1 MESTFFHRRRIHS
14 LYRIPDR
21 VIHRGEIQGC
31 SQIIV
36 VSRVIK
42 ESLPHFQ
49 HNRGTGAVKVRHDLL
64 AVVNFFEVP
73 TWLHIAPASI
83 HPAVIFLIL
92 LPEYLQQILSICAA
106 VLGGIQQCHGLL
118 RQHPA
123 LVQKRPKLLIVENMG
138 RQEADIRIVGQVD
151 QAGQR
156 DGADVPSALD
166 LEQAVQAHTVVL
178 TQHGQ
183 PLGQEVQFIQVDVVA
198 DHPTLDAGIFN
209 FGQLIMTVSGI
220 LDPGFLQG
228 VVKLCPGSRHLQRSG
243 CLVPL

>member
-1 MESTFFHRRRIHS
+1 MKRPFIWPKTS
-14 LYRIPDR
+14 LKP
-21 VIHRGEIQGC
+21 
-31 SQIIV
+31 
-36 VSRVIK
+36 VSYTH
-42 ESLPHFQ
+42 L
-49 HNRGTGAVKVRHDLL
+49 
-64 AVVNFFEVP
+64 
-73 TWLHIAPASI
+73 
-83 HPAVIFLIL
+83 FLIL

-178 TQHGQ
+178 KMCIRDSHWASV
-183 PLGQEVQFIQVDVVA
+183 PSA
-198 DHPTLDAGIFN
+198 
-209 FGQLIMTVSGI
+209 
-220 LDPGFLQG
+220 PGY
-228 VVKLCPGSRHLQRSG
+228 
-243 CLVPL
+243 